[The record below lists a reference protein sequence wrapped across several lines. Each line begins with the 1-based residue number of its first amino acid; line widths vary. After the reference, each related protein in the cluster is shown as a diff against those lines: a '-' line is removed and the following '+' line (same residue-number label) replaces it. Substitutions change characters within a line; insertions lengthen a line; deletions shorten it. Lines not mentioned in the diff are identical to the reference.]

1 MDTNPSPLNKTEA
14 SRTHDSAP
22 CFIHHPQGAQS
33 SPPCPPDT
41 CSFRIPGPRLPVCPS
56 SLTALWSADSGELQG
71 SVLRNMLFSTYIQ
84 SVKSSTVL
92 GCYATLGCFSLHTHG
107 PPCVPFRLCSN
118 ATSFPEAF
126 PEHCTLSRMPTRP
139 SCLLSPAVFC
149 P

>member
-14 SRTHDSAP
+14 SCTHDSAP

-56 SLTALWSADSGELQG
+56 SLTALWSADNGELQG

-84 SVKSSTVL
+84 SVKSSTIL
-92 GCYATLGCFSLHTHG
+92 RCYPG
-107 PPCVPFRLCSN
+107 
-118 ATSFPEAF
+118 
-126 PEHCTLSRMPTRP
+126 M
-139 SCLLSPAVFC
+139 LSPSGFFQMQPLSLKPSLSTALSQKCQPALPVSSRLLCFVRNTKQTSNTLY
-149 P
+149 